1 MLENQGVNNLLSEP
15 HIGVPNFNSILK
27 ISLGLIFVA
36 ILSSTLVYAETTS
49 VSIEGNIF
57 DIEYV
62 GTDVSVSGIEPDLD
76 FISLIFSVDVTNS
89 HGVLDI
95 TFERSFFDSVYQ
107 GNDDDFIVLADG
119 DEPSYF
125 EIETTPQTRTLS
137 ITLPLGT
144 EEVEI
149 IGSVFGQP
157 TSVPTPEP
165 TPDSTPEPTPDSTP
179 EPTPD
184 PTPEPTPDPT
194 PVPKEDDKI
203 KDKPKTE
210 CGTGTILK
218 DGVCMLDERC
228 GSGTVLKNGVC
239 VVESTPVTTSPKT
252 LGKELVYGFIAAFV
266 IAGIIGIVLALMSK
280 ASKSS

>member
-1 MLENQGVNNLLSEP
+1 MLENQGTNNLLSES
-15 HIGVPNFNSILK
+15 HIGVPSFNSILK

-89 HGVLDI
+89 PGVLDI

-157 TSVPTPEP
+157 TSEPTPEP
-165 TPDSTPEPTPDSTP
+165 TPEPIP

-210 CGTGTILK
+210 CGPGTILK

-239 VVESTPVTTSPKT
+239 VVESTHVTTSPKT